1 MNSLPAFLQLPPR
14 LAGVDIGTNTCSM
27 VIVGRDSASG
37 RYQIMED
44 YSVVAGLGRQRMA
57 DGTLHP
63 DSIDRVLAVL
73 GLFRRRLVMLDVP
86 RIVTGATAAAR
97 QAPNGRA
104 FAHEASER
112 LGVPVE
118 IISGIDEA
126 DATFAAVSAEFAP
139 EGKLTMIDVGG
150 GSTEVV
156 HGEPQDL
163 QRISIPLG
171 AVICT
176 EQQLSSRVPPRAAD
190 LAELAEQVTRSL
202 DSTDVAA
209 QHVIGVAGTAT
220 TLLAVHR
227 AIEPYDSAAVHGAT
241 ITADELEQTESS
253 MATKTVEQIA
263 ALPGM
268 QAGRA
273 PFIVAGSRILR
284 TVLGMLGANE
294 MTVSDRG
301 LRFGLLYRE
310 FPQLRID

>member
-27 VIVGRDSASG
+27 VIVGRDSPGG
-37 RYQIMED
+37 RYQILED
-44 YSVVAGLGRQRMA
+44 YSVVAGLGRQRGA

-63 DSIDRVLAVL
+63 DSIDRVLSVL
-73 GLFRRRLVMLDVP
+73 GMFRRRLVMQDVP

-97 QAPNGRA
+97 QAPNGHA
-104 FAHEASER
+104 FAHEAGQR

-118 IISGIDEA
+118 ILSGTEEA

-156 HGEPQDL
+156 CGEPQDL
-163 QRISIPLG
+163 QRNSLPMG
-171 AVICT
+171 AVVCT
-176 EQQLSSRVPPRAAD
+176 ERQLASRVPPRQGD
-190 LAELAEQVTRSL
+190 LERLTEEVERSL
-202 DSTDVAA
+202 EPACARADCV
-209 QHVIGVAGTAT
+209 VGVAGTAT
-220 TLLAVHR
+220 TLLAVSR
-227 AIEPYDSAAVHGAT
+227 AIEPYDASKVHGAT
-241 ITADELEQTESS
+241 ITADELAQTEAR
-253 MATKTVEQIA
+253 MIPMTVEEIA

-284 TVLGMLGANE
+284 AALEALGADGL
-294 MTVSDRG
+294 TVSDRG